1 MIASASS
8 QVVTKTFLE
17 ITIPFFILHSVGV
30 TVEPFNINKDFFHK
44 RQMTLI
50 SWDLL
55 WLFKKIAAFISL
67 GTRQLCVCKDV

>member
-8 QVVTKTFLE
+8 QVVTKAFLE
-17 ITIPFFILHSVGV
+17 TTIPFFISVGV
-30 TVEPFNINKDFFHK
+30 TVEPFNINEDFFFHK
-44 RQMTLI
+44 RQMRLI

-67 GTRQLCVCKDV
+67 GTRQLCVSKDV